1 MCVLVRRFGGSS
13 RISDEMCDRRIQIHV
28 TVIATADIDSRLAAL
43 PERRRAFVS
52 SRRRTFVASN
62 S

>member
-1 MCVLVRRFGGSS
+1 
-13 RISDEMCDRRIQIHV
+13 MCDRRIQIHV
-28 TVIATADIDSRLAAL
+28 TVIAITAIESRSAAL